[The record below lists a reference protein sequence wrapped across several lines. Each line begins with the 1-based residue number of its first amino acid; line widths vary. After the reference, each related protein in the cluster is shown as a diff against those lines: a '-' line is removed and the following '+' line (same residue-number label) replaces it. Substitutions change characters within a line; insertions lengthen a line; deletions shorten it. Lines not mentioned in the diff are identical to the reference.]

1 MQYEMPTSWV
11 VPNNTTYGSPD
22 GSDKWET
29 DLDPT
34 NDGNNG

>member
-1 MQYEMPTSWV
+1 MQYEMPTSWA
-11 VPNNTTYGSPD
+11 VPNNTTY